1 MLQLPEGAAS
11 PGRTPNPR
19 KRAGTPIT
27 SEIYCPVLKLLV
39 EYESLIAT
47 YNKIDAE
54 EHTDQIVSDLAEI
67 EKHMEGIAAQVM
79 NMTAK
84 SFDGA
89 IFQMM
94 LAYNETHTMVRS
106 ATLIERDEAHERF
119 TRYMYRALERIGCDF
134 DWTETRNYF
143 CPAYCD
149 PRKEGAK

>member
-1 MLQLPEGAAS
+1 MLHLPENTVS
-11 PGRTPNPR
+11 PGPAPNVRT
-19 KRAGTPIT
+19 RAGKPIT

-39 EYESLIAT
+39 EYDSLIAT

-54 EHTDQIVSDLAEI
+54 EHTDQIVSDLAKI

-94 LAYNETHTMVRS
+94 LAYGEASTMLLG
-106 ATLIERDEAHERF
+106 TNNLIRDESYDRF
-119 TRYMYRALERIGCDF
+119 RRYMHRALERLGCGF

-143 CPAYCD
+143 CPTGCD
-149 PRKEGAK
+149 PREEGAK